1 VAARRSRRSP
11 PTTPSTRS
19 RSASGRRSCWWAP
32 ASCSPGARRAR
43 TRRRDRPRRPSC
55 SSRSGGCRWSWSGSK
70 KVSAALM
77 PVNCACWSITTT
89 PSSASAANVR
99 CWACPD
105 PRSIT
110 GLHRCRHRPCGSWPG
125 SMLSIWKTRAAAAAG
140 WWTTWPEK
148 GSRSVVTGHE
158 TSWAAWGYGRST
170 QNLAPPFQEIQQSAF
185 PAWWI
190 STQSRLSTR
199 SGLPTSPTS
208 RYRKDVSTWW
218 RSWISSPGPCSA
230 GSSRSHWLPR
240 SGTALTRSSVWMPL
254 RWRWKVAAGPRSFT
268 PIKAA
273 SSPLV
278 TSLRGCRLRR
288 SGSAGQAANGVTTTS
303 SLSDCGEQSSMTT
316 STSVPTAMA
325 GRLSSAW
332 PAFCGGTAM

>member
-1 VAARRSRRSP
+1 
-11 PTTPSTRS
+11 
-19 RSASGRRSCWWAP
+19 
-32 ASCSPGARRAR
+32 
-43 TRRRDRPRRPSC
+43 
-55 SSRSGGCRWSWSGSK
+55 
-70 KVSAALM
+70 M
-77 PVNCACWSITTT
+77 PVNCASWLITTT

-105 PRSIT
+105 PRSTT

-158 TSWAAWGYGRST
+158 TSCAAWGYERST
-170 QNLAPPFQEIQQSAF
+170 GNLAPPFQEIQQSAF
-185 PAWWI
+185 PALSI
-190 STQSRLSTR
+190 STQSRLSIR

-208 RYRKDVSTWW
+208 RCREDFSTWW
-218 RSWISSPGPCSA
+218 RSWISSPGPSSA
-230 GSSRSHWLPR
+230 GSSR
-240 SGTALTRSSVWMPL
+240 TALTRSSVWMPL
-254 RWRWKVAAGPRSFT
+254 RWHCKVATGPRSST

-278 TSLRGCRLRR
+278 TSLRGCRLRQSR
-288 SGSAGQAANGVTTTS
+288 SAGQAGNGVTTTS
-303 SLSDCGEQSSMTT
+303 SLSDCGEQSSTRRCTCM
-316 STSVPTAMA
+316 PTAMA
-325 GRLSSAW
+325 GRLRSAW